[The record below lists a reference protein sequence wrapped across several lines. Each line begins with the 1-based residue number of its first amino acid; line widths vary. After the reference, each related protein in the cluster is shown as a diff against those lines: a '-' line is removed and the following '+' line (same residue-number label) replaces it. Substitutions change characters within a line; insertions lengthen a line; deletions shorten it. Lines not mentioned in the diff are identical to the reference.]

1 MFTYREERRLFAI
14 LSLIIVAALVALIQV
29 GAARNGTVSPLSAV
43 VDSVGAIFESTIG
56 SAAVGV
62 RGAMM
67 SAARTPHLIRE
78 NAQLRAQNE
87 RLNRQ
92 NVRLHEALAAA
103 TQQQKLSPVLT
114 QNAHAISARVIGF
127 PPENEVQSVTIN
139 RGMRDGVRRD
149 DGVINGDGV
158 VGRVAEVTPFISKI
172 VLITDY
178 TSSVPAMIEGGR
190 WWGVAKGNLTSVR
203 MEYIA
208 QDAPIHIGDRVI
220 TGEARSFHS
229 GELIGTIEGI
239 ERTPT
244 GLYQTAI
251 VRPAAD
257 LGSLDRIAI
266 IPK

>member
-14 LSLIIVAALVALIQV
+14 LSLIILAALVALIQV
-29 GAARNGTVSPLSAV
+29 GAARNGTISPLSAV
-43 VDSVGAIFESTIG
+43 ADSVGAIFEATIG
-56 SAAVGV
+56 SATIAT
-62 RGAMM
+62 RGAML
-67 SAARTPHLIRE
+67 SAARTPHLLRE
-78 NAQLRAQNE
+78 NAQLRAQNQHLSRE
-87 RLNRQ
+87 
-92 NVRLHEALAAA
+92 NVQLHEALSTA
-103 TQQQKLSPVLT
+103 TQEHKLVPVLT
-114 QNAHAISARVIGF
+114 QDSRAIPARIIGF

-139 RGMRDGVRRD
+139 RGAHDGVRRD
-149 DGVINGDGV
+149 DGVIDGDGV
-158 VGRVAEVTPFISKI
+158 VGRIAEVTPFLSKI

-190 WWGVAKGNLTSVR
+190 WWGVAKGNVTSVR

-208 QDAPIHIGDRVI
+208 QDAPIHVGDHVI

-229 GELIGTIEGI
+229 GELIGTIERI
-239 ERTPT
+239 ERSPT

-257 LGSLDRIAI
+257 LNSLDRVAV

>member
-29 GAARNGTVSPLSAV
+29 GAARNGTVSPLSAA
-43 VDSVGAIFESTIG
+43 VDSIGALFEATIG
-56 SAAVGV
+56 SAAIGA
-62 RGAMM
+62 RGAMT
-67 SAARTPHLIRE
+67 SAARTPHLFRE
-78 NAQLRAQNE
+78 NVQLRAQNE
-87 RLNRQ
+87 RLNRENGQ
-92 NVRLHEALAAA
+92 LHEQLAAA
-103 TQQQKLSPVLT
+103 TQQQKLAPVL
-114 QNAHAISARVIGF
+114 QADPRAIAGRVIGF

-139 RGMRDGVRRD
+139 RGTRDGVRRD

-158 VGRVAEVTPFISKI
+158 VGRIAEATPFVSKV

-190 WWGVAKGNLTSVR
+190 WWGIAKGNVTSVR

-208 QDAPIHIGDRVI
+208 QDAPVRIGDRVI

-229 GELIGTIEGI
+229 GELIGTVEQI
-239 ERTPT
+239 ERSPT

-257 LGSLDRIAI
+257 LNSLDRVAV